1 MKEWLKSFKDKVGGS
16 WKKWTKIQKA
26 ILVGVVLTG
35 IVLFVTLF
43 SWSSSSPMVP
53 VLDVK
58 ITDQNQLDKI
68 ILRLNE
74 ENVKATVTDGVVYVS
89 DVTVA
94 RKMRS
99 LLIREDL
106 IPKDTSPWDIFNVER
121 WTRTDFERKVDLR
134 RAVIEEVRRHI
145 KALDDVDDASV
156 VVNLPD
162 NAMFTSEQNPVTA
175 SVIIYP
181 RPGSDITNNSIN
193 RKKVEGI
200 QKLLKFA
207 VEGLQDENIT
217 ISDNH
222 SNILNDF
229 AGMKDLDRLS
239 IIEKQQKMIAKMENR
254 YEIKV
259 LTALQKIYGT
269 DRVREVSIKIDMDMS
284 EKSSQTT
291 KILPTEMKSD
301 NPDTPYDD
309 SQIVHSVTL
318 SSEVASTNWEGEGTN
333 PEGPE
338 GVQGQTPPSYKDMNN
353 IAGRSTQSIVKKNEM
368 VSSSQISEV
377 VSPQMGRRT
386 VAVNID
392 GQWRKV
398 RDNKGN
404 LIIENGGIKREF
416 VKLSDE
422 ERKQAEKIVQDA
434 IGYDATRNDRVTV
447 GDIQFDRSGQF
458 EEEDDA
464 YFSGIQRQKIILIS
478 LAGIAGLLILFI
490 VYRVVSRERERRRRI
505 KEEEALRQA
514 QLERERILWEAEN
527 ANKEVAMTVDER
539 KRLELQ
545 ENAINVAR
553 EHPEDVALLI
563 RTWLME
569 E

>member
-1 MKEWLKSFKDKVGGS
+1 MKEWFKVLKEKTVGN
-16 WKKWTKIQKA
+16 WKKWTKMQKGILLGVIA
-26 ILVGVVLTG
+26 IGIALV
-35 IVLFVTLF
+35 VTLF
-43 SWSSSSPMVP
+43 SWSSSSPLVP
-53 VLDVK
+53 VLDVEIK
-58 ITDQNQLDKI
+58 DADKLDRI

-74 ENVKATVTDGVVYVS
+74 EDVKTTVTDGRIYVS
-89 DVTVA
+89 DSNTA
-94 RKMRS
+94 RRMRA

-106 IPKDTSPWDIFNVER
+106 IPQDANPWDIFNVER

-156 VVNLPD
+156 VVNMPE

-181 RPGSDITNNSIN
+181 KPGSDITTN
-193 RKKVEGI
+193 RKKVEGV
-200 QKLLKFA
+200 QKLLKLA
-207 VEGLQDENIT
+207 VEGLKDEDIT

-229 AGMKDLDRLS
+229 AGMKDWDRLS
-239 IIEKQQKMIAKMENR
+239 MIEKQQKMIAKMESQ
-254 YEIKV
+254 YEVKI
-259 LTALQKIYGT
+259 LNALQKIFNT

-291 KILPTEMKSD
+291 KILPSEMKPD
-301 NPDTPYDD
+301 NPDTPFDD
-309 SQIVHSVTL
+309 SEVVHSITT
-318 SSEVASTNWEGEGTN
+318 SSEVATTTWEGEGTN

-353 IAGRSTQSIVKKNEM
+353 IAGRSTQSIVKKNE
-368 VSSSQISEV
+368 VYSSSQISEV

-386 VAVNID
+386 VSVNID
-392 GQWRKV
+392 GVWNKV
-398 RDNKGN
+398 RDDKGN
-404 LIIENGGIKREF
+404 FVIENGRIKREF
-416 VKLSDE
+416 EKLSDE

-434 IGYDATRNDRVTV
+434 IGYDAVRNDRVTV
-447 GDIQFDRSGQF
+447 ADIKIDRSKEF
-458 EEEDDA
+458 EVEDSA
-464 YFSGIQRQKIILIS
+464 YFSSIQRTKIILLS

-490 VYRVVSRERERRRRI
+490 VYRVVSRERERRRRL

-545 ENAINVAR
+545 ESAINVAR

>member
-1 MKEWLKSFKDKVGGS
+1 MKEWFKGLKDKVGSS
-16 WKKWTKIQKA
+16 WSKWTKIQKA
-26 ILVGVVLTG
+26 ILLGVLVVGVVLF
-35 IVLFVTLF
+35 ISLF
-43 SWSSSSPMVP
+43 SWSSSSPLVP

-58 ITDQNQLDKI
+58 ITDQDQLDKI
-68 ILRLNE
+68 VLRRNE
-74 ENVKATVTDGVVYVS
+74 EDVKTTVTDGTVYVS
-89 DVTVA
+89 DASTA
-94 RKMRS
+94 RRMRS

-134 RAVIEEVRRHI
+134 RAIIEEVRRHI

-156 VVNLPD
+156 VVNVPD
-162 NAMFTSEQNPVTA
+162 NAMFSSEQNPVTA
-175 SVIIYP
+175 SVILYP
-181 RPGSDITNNSIN
+181 KPGSDITTN

-200 QKLLKFA
+200 QKLLKLA
-207 VEGLQDENIT
+207 VEGLKDEDIT
-217 ISDNH
+217 ISDNQ

-229 AGMKDLDRLS
+229 AGMKDWDRLS
-239 IIEKQQKMIAKMENR
+239 RIEREQKMIAKEESK

-259 LTALQKIYGT
+259 LSALQKIYGA
-269 DRVREVSIKIDMDMS
+269 DRVREVTIKLEMDMS

-291 KILPTEMKSD
+291 KILPTEIKSD

-309 SQIVHSVTL
+309 SEVVPSITA
-318 SSEVASTNWEGEGTN
+318 SSEVATTTWEGEGTN

-338 GVQGQTPPSYKDMNN
+338 GVQGQTPPSYKDMSN
-353 IAGRSTQSIVKKNEM
+353 IAGRSTQSIVKKNE
-368 VSSSQISEV
+368 VYSSSQISEII
-377 VSPQMGRRT
+377 SPQIGRRT

-392 GQWRKV
+392 GQWKKKRN
-398 RDNKGN
+398 DKGEY
-404 LIIENGGIKREF
+404 IIKDGGIEREF
-416 VKLSDE
+416 IKLSDE
-422 ERKQAEKIVQDA
+422 ERKQAEEIVQGA
-434 IGYDATRNDRVTV
+434 IGYDAKRNDIVKV
-447 GDIQFDRSGQF
+447 AAIQIDRSGQF
-458 EEEDDA
+458 EEEDMA
-464 YFSGIQRQKIILIS
+464 YFQGIQRQKIILIS

-490 VYRVVSRERERRRRI
+490 VYRVVSRERERRRRL

-514 QLERERILWEAEN
+514 QLERERILWEAEK
-527 ANKEVAMTVDER
+527 ANNEVAMTVDER

>member
-1 MKEWLKSFKDKVGGS
+1 MKEWFKKLKDKIGS
-16 WKKWTKIQKA
+16 SWSKWTKVQKA
-26 ILVGVVLTG
+26 ILVGVLIVG
-35 IVLFVTLF
+35 VVLFVSLF
-43 SWSSSSPMVP
+43 SWSSSSPLVP

-58 ITDQNQLDKI
+58 ITDQDQLDKI
-68 ILRLNE
+68 VLRLNE
-74 ENVKATVTDGVVYVS
+74 EDVKTTVTDGVVYVS
-89 DVTVA
+89 DSSTA
-94 RKMRS
+94 RRMRS

-134 RAVIEEVRRHI
+134 RAIIEEVRRHI

-156 VVNLPD
+156 VVNVPD
-162 NAMFTSEQNPVTA
+162 NAMFSSEQNPVTA

-181 RPGSDITNNSIN
+181 RPGSDITTN

-200 QKLLKFA
+200 QKLLKLA
-207 VEGLQDENIT
+207 VEGLKDEDIT
-217 ISDNH
+217 ISDNQ

-229 AGMKDLDRLS
+229 AGLKDWDRLS
-239 IIEKQQKMIAKMENR
+239 RIEREQKMIAKEETK

-259 LTALQKIYGT
+259 LSALQKIYGA
-269 DRVREVSIKIDMDMS
+269 DRVREVTIKLEMDMS

-291 KILPTEMKSD
+291 KILPTEIKSD

-309 SQIVHSVTL
+309 SEVVPSITA
-318 SSEVASTNWEGEGTN
+318 SSEVATTTWEGEGTN

-338 GVQGQTPPSYKDMNN
+338 GVQGQTPPSYKDMSN
-353 IAGRSTQSIVKKNEM
+353 IAGRSTQSIVKKNE
-368 VSSSQISEV
+368 VYSSSQISEII
-377 VSPQMGRRT
+377 SPQIGRRT

-392 GQWRKV
+392 GQWKKKRN
-398 RDNKGN
+398 DKGEY
-404 LIIENGGIKREF
+404 IIKDGGIEREF
-416 VKLSDE
+416 IKLSDE
-422 ERKQAEKIVQDA
+422 EKKQAEEIVQGA
-434 IGYDATRNDRVTV
+434 IGYDAKRNDIVKV
-447 GDIQFDRSGQF
+447 AAIQIDRSEQF
-458 EEEDDA
+458 EEEDMA
-464 YFSGIQRQKIILIS
+464 YFQGIQRQKIILIS

-490 VYRVVSRERERRRRI
+490 IYRVVSRERERRRRL

-514 QLERERILWEAEN
+514 QLERERILWEAEK
-527 ANKEVAMTVDER
+527 ANNEVAMTVDER

>member
-1 MKEWLKSFKDKVGGS
+1 MKEWFKGLKDKIGS
-16 WKKWTKIQKA
+16 SWSKWTKIQKA
-26 ILVGVVLTG
+26 VLLGVFVVG
-35 IVLFVTLF
+35 IVLFFSLF
-43 SWSSSSPMVP
+43 SWSSSSPLVP

-68 ILRLNE
+68 VLRLNE
-74 ENVKATVTDGVVYVS
+74 EDIKTTVSDGVVYVS
-89 DVTVA
+89 DVATA
-94 RKMRS
+94 RRMRS

-156 VVNLPD
+156 VVNIPE
-162 NAMFTSEQNPVTA
+162 NAMFASEQNPVTA
-175 SVIIYP
+175 SVILYP
-181 RPGSDITNNSIN
+181 RPGSDITNN

-200 QKLLKFA
+200 QKLLKLA
-207 VEGLQDENIT
+207 VEGLKDEDIT
-217 ISDNH
+217 ISDNQ

-229 AGMKDLDRLS
+229 AGMKDWDRLS
-239 IIEKQQKMIAKMENR
+239 IIEKQQKMIAKMESR

-259 LTALQKIYGT
+259 LTALQKIYGA

-291 KILPTEMKSD
+291 KILPSEMKHD
-301 NPDTPYDD
+301 NPDTPFDD
-309 SQIVHSVTL
+309 SEIVHSVTL
-318 SSEVASTNWEGEGTN
+318 SSEVASTSWEGEGTN

-338 GVQGQTPPSYKDMNN
+338 GVQGQTPPSYKDMSN
-353 IAGRSTQSIVKKNEM
+353 IAGRSTQTIVKKNEM

-392 GQWRKV
+392 GQWKKKRN
-398 RDNKGN
+398 NKGEY
-404 LIIENGGIKREF
+404 IIKDGGIEREF
-416 VKLSDE
+416 VKLSDDE
-422 ERKQAEKIVQDA
+422 KKQAEKIVQDA
-434 IGYDATRNDRVTV
+434 IGYDANRNDRVTV

-458 EEEDDA
+458 EEEDMA
-464 YFSGIQRQKIILIS
+464 YFQGIQRQKIILIS

-490 VYRVVSRERERRRRI
+490 VYRVVSRERERRRRL

-514 QLERERILWEAEN
+514 QLERERILWEAEK
-527 ANKEVAMTVDER
+527 ANNEVAMTVDEK

>member
-1 MKEWLKSFKDKVGGS
+1 MKEWFKKLRDKIGAS

-26 ILVGVVLTG
+26 ILVGVVLVG
-35 IVLFVTLF
+35 VVLFVSLF
-43 SWSSSSPMVP
+43 SWSSSSPLVP
-53 VLDVK
+53 VLDIK
-58 ITDQNQLDKI
+58 IADQTQLDNI
-68 ILRLNE
+68 VVRLNSE
-74 ENVKATVTDGVVYVS
+74 DVK
-89 DVTVA
+89 VTVA
-94 RKMRS
+94 DGMIYVPDVATARRMRS

-106 IPKDTSPWDIFNVER
+106 IPSNTNPWDIFNVER

-134 RAVIEEVRRHI
+134 RAIIEEVRRHI

-156 VVNLPD
+156 VVNVPD
-162 NAMFTSEQNPVTA
+162 RAMFTEEQNPVTA
-175 SVIIYP
+175 SVILYP
-181 RPGSDITNNSIN
+181 KPGSDIATN
-193 RKKVEGI
+193 RKKVEGV
-200 QKLLKFA
+200 QKLLKLA
-207 VEGLQDENIT
+207 VAGLKDEDIT
-217 ISDNH
+217 ISDNQ

-229 AGMKDLDRLS
+229 AGMKDWDRLS
-239 IIEKQQKMIAKMENR
+239 IIQQEQKFIAKTER
-254 YEIKV
+254 EYEVKV
-259 LTALQKIYGT
+259 LNALQKIYGT

-291 KILPTEMKSD
+291 KILPIEMKKD
-301 NPDTPYDD
+301 NPDTSYDD
-309 SQIVHSVTL
+309 SEIVHSVTA
-318 SSEVASTNWEGEGTN
+318 SSEVATTTWEGEGTN

-338 GVQGQTPPSYKDMNN
+338 GVQGQTPPAYKDMND
-353 IAGRSTQSIVKKNEM
+353 IAGRSTQSIVKKNE
-368 VSSSQISEV
+368 VYSSSQISEI

-392 GQWRKV
+392 GQWKKI
-398 RDNKGN
+398 RDDKGN

-416 VKLSDE
+416 VKLSEE

-434 IGYDATRNDRVTV
+434 IGYDAKRNDRVTV

-458 EEEDDA
+458 EEEDNA

-490 VYRVVSRERERRRRI
+490 VYRVVSRERERRRRL

-514 QLERERILWEAEN
+514 QLERERILWESEN

-539 KRLELQ
+539 KKLELQ

>member
-1 MKEWLKSFKDKVGGS
+1 MKESFKGLKDKIGS
-16 WKKWTKIQKA
+16 SWSKWTKIQKA
-26 ILVGVVLTG
+26 VLLGVLVVGVVL
-35 IVLFVTLF
+35 FVSLF
-43 SWSSSSPMVP
+43 SWSSSSPLVP

-58 ITDQNQLDKI
+58 ITDQEQLDKI
-68 ILRLNE
+68 VLRLNE
-74 ENVKATVTDGVVYVS
+74 EDIKTNVTDGIVYVS
-89 DVTVA
+89 DSSTA
-94 RKMRS
+94 RRMRS

-134 RAVIEEVRRHI
+134 RAIIEEVRRHI

-156 VVNLPD
+156 VVNVPE
-162 NAMFTSEQNPVTA
+162 NAMFASEQNPVTA

-181 RPGSDITNNSIN
+181 KPGSDIATN

-200 QKLLKFA
+200 QKLLKLA
-207 VEGLQDENIT
+207 VEGLKDEDIT
-217 ISDNH
+217 ISDNQ

-229 AGMKDLDRLS
+229 AGMKDWDRLS
-239 IIEKQQKMIAKMENR
+239 IIEKQQKMIAKMESR

-259 LTALQKIYGT
+259 LNALQKIYGA
-269 DRVREVSIKIDMDMS
+269 DRVREVSIKIEMDMS

-291 KILPTEMKSD
+291 KILPTEMKHD

-309 SQIVHSVTL
+309 SEIVHSITT
-318 SSEVASTNWEGEGTN
+318 SSEVATTTWEGEGTN

-338 GVQGQTPPSYKDMNN
+338 GVQGQTPPSYKDMSN
-353 IAGRSTQSIVKKNEM
+353 IAGRSTQSIVKKNE
-368 VSSSQISEV
+368 VYSSSQISEI

-392 GQWRKV
+392 GQWKKKRN
-398 RDNKGN
+398 DKGEY
-404 LIIENGGIKREF
+404 IIKDGGIEREF
-416 VKLSDE
+416 IELSTE
-422 ERKQAEKIVQDA
+422 ERKQAEEIVQGA
-434 IGYDATRNDRVTV
+434 IGYNPNRD
-447 GDIQFDRSGQF
+447 DIVKVAAIRIDRSGQF
-458 EEEDDA
+458 EEEDMA
-464 YFSGIQRQKIILIS
+464 YFQGIQRQKIILIS

-490 VYRVVSRERERRRRI
+490 IYRVVSRERERRRRL

-514 QLERERILWEAEN
+514 QLERERILWEAEK
-527 ANKEVAMTVDER
+527 ANNEVAMTVDER

>member
-1 MKEWLKSFKDKVGGS
+1 MKEWFKGLKNKVGSS
-16 WKKWTKIQKA
+16 WSKWTKIQKA
-26 ILVGVVLTG
+26 ILLGVLVVG
-35 IVLFVTLF
+35 IVLFISLF
-43 SWSSSSPMVP
+43 SWSSSSPLVP

-58 ITDQNQLDKI
+58 ITDQDQLDKI
-68 ILRLNE
+68 VLRLNE
-74 ENVKATVTDGVVYVS
+74 EDVKTTVTDGIVYVS
-89 DVTVA
+89 DSSTA
-94 RKMRS
+94 RRMRS

-134 RAVIEEVRRHI
+134 RAIIEEVRRHI

-156 VVNLPD
+156 VVNVPD
-162 NAMFTSEQNPVTA
+162 NAMFSSEQNPVTA
-175 SVIIYP
+175 SVILYP
-181 RPGSDITNNSIN
+181 KPGSDITTN

-200 QKLLKFA
+200 QKLLKLA
-207 VEGLQDENIT
+207 VEGLKDEDIT
-217 ISDNH
+217 ISDNQ

-229 AGMKDLDRLS
+229 AGMKDWDRLS
-239 IIEKQQKMIAKMENR
+239 RIEREQKMIAKEESK

-259 LTALQKIYGT
+259 LSALQKIYGA
-269 DRVREVSIKIDMDMS
+269 DRVREVTIKLEMDMS

-291 KILPTEMKSD
+291 KILPTEIKVD

-309 SQIVHSVTL
+309 SEVVPSITA
-318 SSEVASTNWEGEGTN
+318 SSEVATTTWEGEGTN

-338 GVQGQTPPSYKDMNN
+338 GVQGQTPPSYKDMSN
-353 IAGRSTQSIVKKNEM
+353 IAGRSTQSIVKKNE
-368 VSSSQISEV
+368 VYSSSQISEII
-377 VSPQMGRRT
+377 SPQIGRRT

-392 GQWRKV
+392 GQWKKKRN
-398 RDNKGN
+398 DKGEY
-404 LIIENGGIKREF
+404 IIKDGGIEREF
-416 VKLSDE
+416 IKLSDE
-422 ERKQAEKIVQDA
+422 ERKQAEEIVQGA
-434 IGYDATRNDRVTV
+434 IGYDAKRNDIVKV
-447 GDIQFDRSGQF
+447 AAIQIDRSGQF
-458 EEEDDA
+458 EEEDMA
-464 YFSGIQRQKIILIS
+464 YFQGIQRQKIILIS

-490 VYRVVSRERERRRRI
+490 LYRVISRERERRRRL

-514 QLERERILWEAEN
+514 QLERERILWEAEK
-527 ANKEVAMTVDER
+527 ANNEVAMTVDER

-563 RTWLME
+563 RTGLRE

>member
-1 MKEWLKSFKDKVGGS
+1 MKEWFKVLKEKTVGN
-16 WKKWTKIQKA
+16 WKKWTKMQKGILLGVIA
-26 ILVGVVLTG
+26 IGIALV
-35 IVLFVTLF
+35 VTLF
-43 SWSSSSPMVP
+43 SWSSSSPLVP
-53 VLDVK
+53 VLDVEIK
-58 ITDQNQLDKI
+58 DADRLDRI
-68 ILRLNE
+68 VLRLNE
-74 ENVKATVTDGVVYVS
+74 EDVKTTVTDGRIYVS
-89 DVTVA
+89 DSNTA
-94 RKMRS
+94 RRMRA

-106 IPKDTSPWDIFNVER
+106 IPQDANPWDIFNVER

-156 VVNLPD
+156 VVNMPE

-181 RPGSDITNNSIN
+181 KPGSDITTN
-193 RKKVEGI
+193 RKKVEGV
-200 QKLLKFA
+200 QKLLKLA
-207 VEGLQDENIT
+207 VEGLKDEDIT

-229 AGMKDLDRLS
+229 AGMKDWDRLS
-239 IIEKQQKMIAKMENR
+239 MIEKQQKMIAKMESQ
-254 YEIKV
+254 YEVKI
-259 LTALQKIYGT
+259 LNALQKIFNT

-291 KILPTEMKSD
+291 KILPSEMKPD
-301 NPDTPYDD
+301 NPDTPFDD
-309 SQIVHSVTL
+309 SEVVHSITT
-318 SSEVASTNWEGEGTN
+318 SSEVATTTWEGEGTN

-353 IAGRSTQSIVKKNEM
+353 IAGRSTQSIVKKNE
-368 VSSSQISEV
+368 VYSSSQISEV

-386 VAVNID
+386 VSVNID
-392 GQWRKV
+392 GVWNKV
-398 RDNKGN
+398 RDDKGN
-404 LIIENGGIKREF
+404 FVIENGRIKREF
-416 VKLSDE
+416 EKLSDE

-434 IGYDATRNDRVTV
+434 IGYDAVRNDRVTV
-447 GDIQFDRSGQF
+447 ADIKIDRSKEF
-458 EEEDDA
+458 EIEDSA
-464 YFSGIQRQKIILIS
+464 YFSSIQRTKIILLS

-490 VYRVVSRERERRRRI
+490 VYRVVSRERERRRRL

-545 ENAINVAR
+545 ESAINVAR

>member
-1 MKEWLKSFKDKVGGS
+1 MKEWFKGLKEKIGS
-16 WKKWTKIQKA
+16 SWSKWTKIQKA
-26 ILVGVVLTG
+26 ILLGVLVVG
-35 IVLFVTLF
+35 IVLFISLF
-43 SWSSSSPMVP
+43 SWSSSSPLVP

-58 ITDQNQLDKI
+58 ITDQDKLDKI
-68 ILRLNE
+68 VLRLNE
-74 ENVKATVTDGVVYVS
+74 EDVKATVTDGTVYVS
-89 DVTVA
+89 DASTA
-94 RKMRS
+94 RRMRGI
-99 LLIREDL
+99 LIREDL

-134 RAVIEEVRRHI
+134 RAIIEEVRKHI

-156 VVNLPD
+156 VVNVPD
-162 NAMFTSEQNPVTA
+162 NAMFQSEQNPVTA

-181 RPGSDITNNSIN
+181 KPGSDITTN

-200 QKLLKFA
+200 QKLLKLA
-207 VEGLQDENIT
+207 VEGLKDEDIT
-217 ISDNH
+217 ISDNQ

-229 AGMKDLDRLS
+229 AGMKDWDRLS
-239 IIEKQQKMIAKMENR
+239 IIEKQQKMIAKMESR

-259 LTALQKIYGT
+259 LNALQKIYGA

-291 KILPTEMKSD
+291 KVLPTELKHD

-309 SQIVHSVTL
+309 SQIVQSVTL
-318 SSEVASTNWEGEGTN
+318 SSEVASTSWEGEGTN

-338 GVQGQTPPSYKDMNN
+338 GVQGQTPPSYKDMSN
-353 IAGRSTQSIVKKNEM
+353 IAGRSTQTIVKKNEM
-368 VSSSQISEV
+368 VSSSQISEII
-377 VSPQMGRRT
+377 SPQMGRRT

-392 GQWRKV
+392 GQWKKKRN
-398 RDNKGN
+398 DKGDY
-404 LIIENGGIKREF
+404 IIKDGGIEREF
-416 VKLSDE
+416 IKLTDDE
-422 ERKQAEKIVQDA
+422 KKQAEKIVQDA
-434 IGYDATRNDRVTV
+434 IGYDANRNDRVTV

-458 EEEDDA
+458 EEEDMA
-464 YFSGIQRQKIILIS
+464 YFQGIQRQKIILIS

-490 VYRVVSRERERRRRI
+490 LYRVISRERERRRRL

-514 QLERERILWEAEN
+514 QLERERILWEAEK
-527 ANKEVAMTVDER
+527 ANNEATMTVDER

>member
-1 MKEWLKSFKDKVGGS
+1 MKEWFKGLKEKIVGS
-16 WKKWTKIQKA
+16 WKKWTKIQKG
-26 ILVGVVLTG
+26 ILVGVVAVG
-35 IVLFVTLF
+35 IGLFVTLF
-43 SWSSSSPMVP
+43 SWSSASPLVP
-53 VLDVK
+53 VLDVEIK
-58 ITDQNQLDKI
+58 DADKLDRI
-68 ILRLNE
+68 VLRLNE
-74 ENVKATVTDGVVYVS
+74 EDVKTTVTDGKIYVS
-89 DVTVA
+89 DSNTA
-94 RKMRS
+94 RRMRA

-106 IPKDTSPWDIFNVER
+106 IPQDTNPWDIFNVER

-156 VVNLPD
+156 VVNMPE

-181 RPGSDITNNSIN
+181 KPGSDITTN
-193 RKKVEGI
+193 RKKVEGV
-200 QKLLKFA
+200 QKLLKLA
-207 VEGLQDENIT
+207 VEGLKDEDIT

-229 AGMKDLDRLS
+229 AGAKDWDRLS
-239 IIEKQQKMIAKMENR
+239 MIEKQQKMIAKFEGQ
-254 YEIKV
+254 YEVKV
-259 LTALQKIYGT
+259 LNALQKIFNT
-269 DRVREVSIKIDMDMS
+269 DRVREVTIKIDMDMS

-291 KILPTEMKSD
+291 KILPSEMKPD
-301 NPDTPYDD
+301 NPDTPFDD
-309 SQIVHSVTL
+309 SEIVHSITT
-318 SSEVASTNWEGEGTN
+318 SSEVATTTWEGEGTN

-353 IAGRSTQSIVKKNEM
+353 IAGRSTQSIVKKNE
-368 VSSSQISEV
+368 VYSSSQISEII
-377 VSPQMGRRT
+377 SPQMGRRT
-386 VAVNID
+386 VSVNID
-392 GQWRKV
+392 GVWRKV
-398 RDNKGN
+398 RDEKGN
-404 LIIENGGIKREF
+404 FVIESGRIKREF
-416 VKLSDE
+416 EGLTDE
-422 ERKQAEKIVQDA
+422 EKKQAEKIVQDA
-434 IGYDATRNDRVTV
+434 IGYDAVRNDSVTV
-447 GDIQFDRSGQF
+447 ASIRVDRSKEH
-458 EEEDDA
+458 EEEDNA
-464 YFSGIQRQKIILIS
+464 YFAGMQRTKIILFS

-490 VYRVVSRERERRRRI
+490 VYRVVSRERERRRRL

-545 ENAINVAR
+545 ESAINVAR

>member
-1 MKEWLKSFKDKVGGS
+1 MKEWFKVLKEKTVGN
-16 WKKWTKIQKA
+16 WKKWTKMQKGILLGVIA
-26 ILVGVVLTG
+26 IGIALV
-35 IVLFVTLF
+35 VTLF
-43 SWSSSSPMVP
+43 SWSSSSPLVP
-53 VLDVK
+53 VLDVEIK
-58 ITDQNQLDKI
+58 DADRLDRI
-68 ILRLNE
+68 VLRLNE
-74 ENVKATVTDGVVYVS
+74 EDVKTTVTDGRIYVS
-89 DVTVA
+89 DSNTA
-94 RKMRS
+94 RRMRA

-106 IPKDTSPWDIFNVER
+106 IPQDANPWDIFNVER

-156 VVNLPD
+156 VVNMPE

-181 RPGSDITNNSIN
+181 KPGSDITTN
-193 RKKVEGI
+193 RKKVEGV
-200 QKLLKFA
+200 QKLLKLA
-207 VEGLQDENIT
+207 VEGLKDEDIT

-229 AGMKDLDRLS
+229 AGMKDWDRLS
-239 IIEKQQKMIAKMENR
+239 MIEKQQKMIAKMESQ
-254 YEIKV
+254 YEVKI
-259 LTALQKIYGT
+259 LNALQKIFNT

-291 KILPTEMKSD
+291 KILPSEMKPD
-301 NPDTPYDD
+301 NPDTPFDD
-309 SQIVHSVTL
+309 SEVVHSITT
-318 SSEVASTNWEGEGTN
+318 SSEVATTTWEGEGTN

-353 IAGRSTQSIVKKNEM
+353 IAGRSTQSIVKKNE
-368 VSSSQISEV
+368 VYSSSQISEV

-386 VAVNID
+386 VSVNID
-392 GQWRKV
+392 GVWNKV
-398 RDNKGN
+398 RDDKGN
-404 LIIENGGIKREF
+404 FVIENGRIKREF
-416 VKLSDE
+416 EKLSDE

-434 IGYDATRNDRVTV
+434 IGYDAVRNDRVTV
-447 GDIQFDRSGQF
+447 ADIKIDRSKEF
-458 EEEDDA
+458 EVEDSA
-464 YFSGIQRQKIILIS
+464 YFSSIQRTKIILLS

-490 VYRVVSRERERRRRI
+490 VYRVVSRERERRRRL

-545 ENAINVAR
+545 ESAINVAR

>member
-1 MKEWLKSFKDKVGGS
+1 MKESFKGLKDKIGS
-16 WKKWTKIQKA
+16 SWSKWTKIQKA
-26 ILVGVVLTG
+26 VLLGVLVVGVVL
-35 IVLFVTLF
+35 FVSLF
-43 SWSSSSPMVP
+43 SWSSSSPLVP

-58 ITDQNQLDKI
+58 ITDQEQLDKI
-68 ILRLNE
+68 VLRLNE
-74 ENVKATVTDGVVYVS
+74 EDIKTTVTDGIVYVS
-89 DVTVA
+89 DSSTA
-94 RKMRS
+94 RRMRS

-134 RAVIEEVRRHI
+134 RAIIEEVRRHI

-156 VVNLPD
+156 VVNVPE

-181 RPGSDITNNSIN
+181 KPGSDIATN

-200 QKLLKFA
+200 QKLLKLA
-207 VEGLQDENIT
+207 VEGLKDEDIT
-217 ISDNH
+217 ISDNQ

-229 AGMKDLDRLS
+229 AGMKDWDRLS
-239 IIEKQQKMIAKMENR
+239 IIEKQQKMIAKMESR

-259 LTALQKIYGT
+259 LNALQKIYGA
-269 DRVREVSIKIDMDMS
+269 DRVREVSIKIEMDMS

-291 KILPTEMKSD
+291 KILPTEMKHD

-309 SQIVHSVTL
+309 SEIVHSITT
-318 SSEVASTNWEGEGTN
+318 SSEVATTTWEGEGTN

-338 GVQGQTPPSYKDMNN
+338 GVQGQTPPSYKDMSN
-353 IAGRSTQSIVKKNEM
+353 IAGRSTQSIVKKNE
-368 VSSSQISEV
+368 VYSSSQISEI

-392 GQWRKV
+392 GQWKKKRN
-398 RDNKGN
+398 DKGEY
-404 LIIENGGIKREF
+404 IIKDGGIEREF
-416 VKLSDE
+416 IELSTE
-422 ERKQAEKIVQDA
+422 ERKQAEEIVQGA
-434 IGYDATRNDRVTV
+434 IGYNPNRD
-447 GDIQFDRSGQF
+447 DIVKVAAIRIDRSGQF
-458 EEEDDA
+458 EEEDMA
-464 YFSGIQRQKIILIS
+464 YFQGIQRQKIILIS

-490 VYRVVSRERERRRRI
+490 IYRVVSRERERRRRL

-514 QLERERILWEAEN
+514 QLERERILWEAEK
-527 ANKEVAMTVDER
+527 ANNEVAMTVDER

>member
-1 MKEWLKSFKDKVGGS
+1 MKEWFKVLKEKTVGN
-16 WKKWTKIQKA
+16 WKKWTKMQKGILLGVIA
-26 ILVGVVLTG
+26 IGIALV
-35 IVLFVTLF
+35 VTLF
-43 SWSSSSPMVP
+43 SWSSSSPLVP
-53 VLDVK
+53 VLDVEIK
-58 ITDQNQLDKI
+58 DADRLDRI
-68 ILRLNE
+68 VLRLNE
-74 ENVKATVTDGVVYVS
+74 EDVKTTVTDGRIYVS
-89 DVTVA
+89 DSNTA
-94 RKMRS
+94 RRMRA

-106 IPKDTSPWDIFNVER
+106 IPQDANPWDIFNVER

-156 VVNLPD
+156 VVNMPE

-181 RPGSDITNNSIN
+181 KPGSDITTN
-193 RKKVEGI
+193 RKKVEGV
-200 QKLLKFA
+200 QKLLKLA
-207 VEGLQDENIT
+207 VEGLKDEDIT

-229 AGMKDLDRLS
+229 AGMKDWDRLS
-239 IIEKQQKMIAKMENR
+239 MIEKQQKMIAKMESQ
-254 YEIKV
+254 YEVKI
-259 LTALQKIYGT
+259 LNALQKIFNT

-291 KILPTEMKSD
+291 KILPSEMKPD
-301 NPDTPYDD
+301 NPDTPFDD
-309 SQIVHSVTL
+309 SEVVHSITT
-318 SSEVASTNWEGEGTN
+318 SSEVATTTWEGEGTN

-353 IAGRSTQSIVKKNEM
+353 IAGRSTQSIVKKNE
-368 VSSSQISEV
+368 VYSSSQISEV

-386 VAVNID
+386 VSVNID
-392 GQWRKV
+392 GVWNKV
-398 RDNKGN
+398 RDDKGN
-404 LIIENGGIKREF
+404 FVIENGRIKREF
-416 VKLSDE
+416 EKLSDE

-434 IGYDATRNDRVTV
+434 IGYDAVRNDRVTV
-447 GDIQFDRSGQF
+447 ADIKIDRSKEF
-458 EEEDDA
+458 EIEDSA
-464 YFSGIQRQKIILIS
+464 YFSSIQRTKIILLS

-490 VYRVVSRERERRRRI
+490 VYRVVSRDRERRRRL

-545 ENAINVAR
+545 ESAINVAR

>member
-1 MKEWLKSFKDKVGGS
+1 MKEWFNSFKNKIGAS
-16 WKKWTKIQKA
+16 WKKWSKIQKA
-26 ILVGVVLTG
+26 ILAGVVVVG
-35 IVLFVTLF
+35 IVLLVTLF
-43 SWSSSSPMVP
+43 SWSSSSPLVP
-53 VLDVK
+53 VFDVR
-58 ITDQNQLDKI
+58 ITDQDQLDKI

-74 ENVKATVTDGVVYVS
+74 EDIKATVTDGVVYVN
-89 DVTVA
+89 DTNTA
-94 RKMRS
+94 RRMRG

-106 IPKDTSPWDIFNVER
+106 LPKDASPWDIFNVER

-134 RAVIEEVRRHI
+134 RAIIEEVRRHI

-156 VVNLPD
+156 VVNIPD
-162 NAMFTSEQNPVTA
+162 HAMFTSEQKPVTA
-175 SVIIYP
+175 SVILYP
-181 RPGSDITNNSIN
+181 RPGSDITTN
-193 RKKVEGI
+193 RKKVEGV
-200 QKLLKFA
+200 QKILKLA
-207 VEGLQDENIT
+207 VEGLKDEDIT
-217 ISDNH
+217 ISDNQ

-229 AGMKDLDRLS
+229 AGMKDWDRLS
-239 IIEKQQKMIAKMENR
+239 MIEKQQKMIAKMEGQ
-254 YEIKV
+254 YEVKV
-259 LTALQKIYGT
+259 LNALQKIFNT
-269 DRVREVSIKIDMDMS
+269 DRVREVTIKIEMDMS

-291 KILPTEMKSD
+291 KILPSEMKPD
-301 NPDTPYDD
+301 NPDTPFDD
-309 SQIVHSVTL
+309 SEVVHSITT
-318 SSEVASTNWEGEGTN
+318 SSEVATTTWEGEGTN

-338 GVQGQTPPSYKDMNN
+338 GVQGQTPPAYKDMSN
-353 IAGRSTQSIVKKNEM
+353 IAGRSTQSIVKKNE
-368 VSSSQISEV
+368 VYSSSQISEII
-377 VSPQMGRRT
+377 SPQMGRRT
-386 VAVNID
+386 VSVNID
-392 GQWRKV
+392 GRWNKM
-398 RDNKGN
+398 RDNNGN

-422 ERKQAEKIVQDA
+422 ERKQAEKIVQGA
-434 IGYDATRNDRVTV
+434 IGYDANRNDIVSV
-447 GDIQFDRSGQF
+447 VDIQIDRSKEF

-464 YFSGIQRQKIILIS
+464 YFAAIQRTKIILIS

-490 VYRVVSRERERRRRI
+490 VYRVVSRERERRRRL

>member
-1 MKEWLKSFKDKVGGS
+1 MKEWFKGLKDKVSSS
-16 WKKWTKIQKA
+16 WSKWTKIQKA
-26 ILVGVVLTG
+26 ILLGVLVVGVVL
-35 IVLFVTLF
+35 FVSLF
-43 SWSSSSPMVP
+43 SWSSSSPLVP

-58 ITDQNQLDKI
+58 IADQDQLDKI
-68 ILRLNE
+68 VLRLNE
-74 ENVKATVTDGVVYVS
+74 EDVKATVTDGVVYVS
-89 DVTVA
+89 DASTA
-94 RKMRS
+94 RRMRS

-134 RAVIEEVRRHI
+134 RAIIEEVRRHI

-156 VVNLPD
+156 VVNVPD
-162 NAMFTSEQNPVTA
+162 NAMFSSEQNPVTA
-175 SVIIYP
+175 SVILYP
-181 RPGSDITNNSIN
+181 KPGSDITTN

-200 QKLLKFA
+200 QKLLKLA
-207 VEGLQDENIT
+207 VEGLKDEDIT
-217 ISDNH
+217 ISDNQ

-229 AGMKDLDRLS
+229 AGMKDWDRLS
-239 IIEKQQKMIAKMENR
+239 IIEKQQKMIAKMEGR
-254 YEIKV
+254 YEIKI
-259 LTALQKIYGT
+259 LNALQKIYGA

-291 KILPTEMKSD
+291 KILPTEMKHD

-309 SQIVHSVTL
+309 SEIVHSITT
-318 SSEVASTNWEGEGTN
+318 SSEVATTTWEGEGTN

-338 GVQGQTPPSYKDMNN
+338 GVQGQTPPSYKDMSN
-353 IAGRSTQSIVKKNEM
+353 IAGRSTQSIVKKNE
-368 VSSSQISEV
+368 VYSSSQISEI

-386 VAVNID
+386 VSVNID
-392 GQWRKV
+392 GQWKKKRN
-398 RDNKGN
+398 DKGEY
-404 LIIENGGIKREF
+404 IIKDGGIEREF
-416 VKLSDE
+416 IELSNE
-422 ERKQAEKIVQDA
+422 ERKQAEEIVQGA
-434 IGYDATRNDRVTV
+434 IGYNPNRD
-447 GDIQFDRSGQF
+447 DIVKVAAIRIDRSGQF
-458 EEEDDA
+458 EEEDLA
-464 YFSGIQRQKIILIS
+464 YFQGIQRQKIILIS

-490 VYRVVSRERERRRRI
+490 IYRVISRERERRRRL

-514 QLERERILWEAEN
+514 QLERERILWEAEK
-527 ANKEVAMTVDER
+527 ANSEVAMTVDER

>member
-1 MKEWLKSFKDKVGGS
+1 MKEWFKGLIDKIGAS
-16 WKKWTKIQKA
+16 WKKWTKVQKA
-26 ILVGVVLTG
+26 ILVGVVIAG
-35 IVLFVTLF
+35 IILFISLF
-43 SWSSSSPMVP
+43 SWSSSSPLVP
-53 VLDVK
+53 VLDIKVA
-58 ITDQNQLDKI
+58 DQNQLDNI
-68 ILRLNE
+68 VLRLNE
-74 ENVKATVTDGVVYVS
+74 EDVKVTVTDGMIYVP
-89 DVTVA
+89 DVATA
-94 RKMRS
+94 RRMRS

-106 IPKDTSPWDIFNVER
+106 IPSNANPWDIFNVER

-134 RAVIEEVRRHI
+134 RAIIEEVRRHI

-156 VVNLPD
+156 VVNMPD
-162 NAMFTSEQNPVTA
+162 RAMFTEEQNPVTA

-181 RPGSDITNNSIN
+181 KPGSDITTN
-193 RKKVEGI
+193 RKKVEGV
-200 QKLLKFA
+200 QKLLKLA
-207 VEGLQDENIT
+207 VAGLKDEDIT
-217 ISDNH
+217 ISDNQ

-229 AGMKDLDRLS
+229 AGMKDWDRLS
-239 IIEKQQKMIAKMENR
+239 IIEKQQKMISKMESK
-254 YEIKV
+254 YEVKV
-259 LTALQKIYGT
+259 LNALQKIYGT

-291 KILPTEMKSD
+291 KILPSEMKSD

-309 SQIVHSVTL
+309 SEIVHSVTA
-318 SSEVASTNWEGEGTN
+318 SSEVATTTWEGEGTN

-353 IAGRSTQSIVKKNEM
+353 IAGRSTQSIVKKNE
-368 VSSSQISEV
+368 VYSSSQISEV
-377 VSPQMGRRT
+377 ISPQMGRRT

-392 GQWRKV
+392 GQWKKI

-434 IGYDATRNDRVTV
+434 IGYDAKRNDRVTV
-447 GDIQFDRSGQF
+447 GDIQFDRTGQF
-458 EEEDDA
+458 EEEDTA
-464 YFSGIQRQKIILIS
+464 YFSGIQRQKIILLS

-490 VYRVVSRERERRRRI
+490 VYRVVSRERERRRRL

-514 QLERERILWEAEN
+514 QLERERILWESEN

>member
-1 MKEWLKSFKDKVGGS
+1 MKEWFKGLKDKVGSS
-16 WKKWTKIQKA
+16 WSKWTKIQKA
-26 ILVGVVLTG
+26 ILLGVLVVG
-35 IVLFVTLF
+35 IVLFISLF
-43 SWSSSSPMVP
+43 SWSSSSPLVP

-58 ITDQNQLDKI
+58 ITDQDQLDKI
-68 ILRLNE
+68 VLRLNE
-74 ENVKATVTDGVVYVS
+74 EDVKTTVTDGIVYVS
-89 DVTVA
+89 DSSTA
-94 RKMRS
+94 RRMRS

-134 RAVIEEVRRHI
+134 RAIIEEVRRHI

-156 VVNLPD
+156 VVNVPD
-162 NAMFTSEQNPVTA
+162 NAMFSSEQNPVTA
-175 SVIIYP
+175 SVILYP
-181 RPGSDITNNSIN
+181 KPGSDITTN

-200 QKLLKFA
+200 QKLLKLA
-207 VEGLQDENIT
+207 VEGLKDEDIT
-217 ISDNH
+217 ISDNQ

-229 AGMKDLDRLS
+229 AGMKDWDRLS
-239 IIEKQQKMIAKMENR
+239 RIEREQKMIAKEESK

-259 LTALQKIYGT
+259 LSALQKIYGA
-269 DRVREVSIKIDMDMS
+269 DRVREVTIKLEMDMS

-291 KILPTEMKSD
+291 KILPTEIKVD

-309 SQIVHSVTL
+309 SEVVPSITA
-318 SSEVASTNWEGEGTN
+318 SSEVATTTWEGEGTN

-338 GVQGQTPPSYKDMNN
+338 GVQGQTPPSYKDMSN
-353 IAGRSTQSIVKKNEM
+353 IAGRSTQSIVKKNE
-368 VSSSQISEV
+368 VYSSSQISEII
-377 VSPQMGRRT
+377 SPQIGRRT

-392 GQWRKV
+392 GQWKKKRN
-398 RDNKGN
+398 DKGEY
-404 LIIENGGIKREF
+404 IIKDGGIEREF
-416 VKLSDE
+416 IKFSDE
-422 ERKQAEKIVQDA
+422 ERKQAEEIVQGA
-434 IGYDATRNDRVTV
+434 IGYDAKRNDIVKV
-447 GDIQFDRSGQF
+447 AAIQIDRSGQF
-458 EEEDDA
+458 EEEDMA
-464 YFSGIQRQKIILIS
+464 YFQGIQRQKIILIS

-490 VYRVVSRERERRRRI
+490 LYRVISRERERRRRL

-514 QLERERILWEAEN
+514 QLERERILWEAEK
-527 ANKEVAMTVDER
+527 ANNEVAMTVDER

>member
-1 MKEWLKSFKDKVGGS
+1 MKEWFKGLKEKIGS
-16 WKKWTKIQKA
+16 SWSKWTKIQKA
-26 ILVGVVLTG
+26 VLIGVLVVGVA
-35 IVLFVTLF
+35 LFIGLF
-43 SWSSSSPMVP
+43 SWSSSSPLVP

-58 ITDQNQLDKI
+58 ISDQDQLDKI
-68 ILRLNE
+68 VLRLNE
-74 ENVKATVTDGVVYVS
+74 EDVKTTVTDGIVYVS
-89 DVTVA
+89 DSSTA
-94 RKMRS
+94 RRMRS

-121 WTRTDFERKVDLR
+121 WTRTDFERKIDLR
-134 RAVIEEVRRHI
+134 RAIIEEVRRHI

-156 VVNLPD
+156 VVNVPD

-175 SVIIYP
+175 SVILYP
-181 RPGSDITNNSIN
+181 KPGSDITTN

-200 QKLLKFA
+200 QKLLKLA
-207 VEGLQDENIT
+207 VEGLKDEDIT
-217 ISDNH
+217 ISDNQ

-229 AGMKDLDRLS
+229 AGMKDWDRLS
-239 IIEKQQKMIAKMENR
+239 IIEKQQKMIAKMESR

-259 LTALQKIYGT
+259 LNALQKIYGA

-291 KILPTEMKSD
+291 KILPTEMKHD

-309 SQIVHSVTL
+309 SEIVHSVTL
-318 SSEVASTNWEGEGTN
+318 SSEVASTSWEGEGTN

-338 GVQGQTPPSYKDMNN
+338 GVQGQTPPSYKDMSN
-353 IAGRSTQSIVKKNEM
+353 IAGRSTQTIVKKNEM

-377 VSPQMGRRT
+377 ISPQMGRRT

-392 GQWRKV
+392 GQWKKKRN
-398 RDNKGN
+398 DKGEY
-404 LIIENGGIKREF
+404 IIKDGGIEREF
-416 VKLSDE
+416 IKLSDD

-434 IGYDATRNDRVTV
+434 IGYDANRNDRVTV

-458 EEEDDA
+458 EEEDLA
-464 YFSGIQRQKIILIS
+464 YFHGIQRQKIILIS

-490 VYRVVSRERERRRRI
+490 IYRVISRERERRRKL

-514 QLERERILWEAEN
+514 QLERERILWEQEK
-527 ANKEVAMTVDER
+527 ANNEIAMTVDER

>member
-1 MKEWLKSFKDKVGGS
+1 MKEWFKGLKDKVGSS
-16 WKKWTKIQKA
+16 WSKWTKIQKA
-26 ILVGVVLTG
+26 ILLGVLVVGVVLF
-35 IVLFVTLF
+35 ISLF
-43 SWSSSSPMVP
+43 SWSSSSPLVP

-58 ITDQNQLDKI
+58 ITDQDQLDKI
-68 ILRLNE
+68 VLRLNE
-74 ENVKATVTDGVVYVS
+74 EDVKTTVTDGTVYVS
-89 DVTVA
+89 DASTA
-94 RKMRS
+94 RRMRS

-134 RAVIEEVRRHI
+134 RAIIEEVRRHI

-156 VVNLPD
+156 VVNVPD
-162 NAMFTSEQNPVTA
+162 NAMFSSEQNPVTA
-175 SVIIYP
+175 SVILYP
-181 RPGSDITNNSIN
+181 KPGSDITTN

-200 QKLLKFA
+200 QKLLKLA
-207 VEGLQDENIT
+207 VEGLKDEDIT
-217 ISDNH
+217 ISDNQ

-229 AGMKDLDRLS
+229 AGMKDWDRLS
-239 IIEKQQKMIAKMENR
+239 RIEREQKMIAKEESK

-259 LTALQKIYGT
+259 LSALQKIYGA
-269 DRVREVSIKIDMDMS
+269 DRVREVTIKLEMDMS

-291 KILPTEMKSD
+291 KILPTEIKSD

-309 SQIVHSVTL
+309 SEVVPSITA
-318 SSEVASTNWEGEGTN
+318 SSEVATTTWEGEGTN

-338 GVQGQTPPSYKDMNN
+338 GVQGQTPPSYKDMSN
-353 IAGRSTQSIVKKNEM
+353 IAGRSTQSIVKKNE
-368 VSSSQISEV
+368 VYSSSQISEII
-377 VSPQMGRRT
+377 SPQIGRRT

-392 GQWRKV
+392 GQWKKKRN
-398 RDNKGN
+398 DKGEY
-404 LIIENGGIKREF
+404 IIKDGGIEREF
-416 VKLSDE
+416 IKLSDE
-422 ERKQAEKIVQDA
+422 ERKQAEEIVQGA
-434 IGYDATRNDRVTV
+434 IGYDAKRNDIVKV
-447 GDIQFDRSGQF
+447 AAIQIDRSGQF
-458 EEEDDA
+458 EEEDMA
-464 YFSGIQRQKIILIS
+464 YFQGIQRQKIILIS

-490 VYRVVSRERERRRRI
+490 VYRVVSRERERRRRLR
-505 KEEEALRQA
+505 EEEALRQA
-514 QLERERILWEAEN
+514 QLERERILRDAET
-527 ANKEVAMTVDER
+527 ANNEVAMTVDER

>member
-1 MKEWLKSFKDKVGGS
+1 MKAWFSKLKDKIVNS
-16 WKKWTKIQKA
+16 WKKWSRMQKA
-26 ILVGVVLTG
+26 ILVGVILLG
-35 IVLFVTLF
+35 IIVFVTIF

-53 VLDVK
+53 VLDVAIK
-58 ITDQNQLDKI
+58 DADELDRI
-68 ILRLNE
+68 VLRLNE
-74 ENVKATVTDGVVYVS
+74 EDVKATVSDGRVYVS
-89 DVTVA
+89 DVATA
-94 RKMRS
+94 RRMRS
-99 LLIREDL
+99 MLIREDL
-106 IPKDTSPWDIFNVER
+106 IPQDTNPWDIFNVER

-162 NAMFTSEQNPVTA
+162 NALFQSEQNPVTA
-175 SVIIYP
+175 SVILYP
-181 RPGSDITNNSIN
+181 KPGSDITTN

-200 QKLLKFA
+200 QKLLKLA
-207 VEGLQDENIT
+207 VEGLKDEDIT
-217 ISDNH
+217 ISDNQ

-229 AGMKDLDRLS
+229 AGMKDWDRLS
-239 IIEKQQKMIAKMENR
+239 MIEKQQKMIAKMENR

-259 LTALQKIYGT
+259 LTALQKIYGA

-291 KILPTEMKSD
+291 KILPSEMKAD
-301 NPDTPYDD
+301 NPDTPFDD
-309 SQIVHSVTL
+309 SEVVHSVTA
-318 SSEVASTNWEGEGTN
+318 SSEVATTTWEGEGTN

-338 GVQGQTPPSYKDMNN
+338 GVQGQTPPSYKDMSN
-353 IAGRSTQSIVKKNEM
+353 IAGRSTQSIVKKNE
-368 VSSSQISEV
+368 VYSSSQVSEI

-386 VAVNID
+386 VSVNID
-392 GQWRKV
+392 GKWNKM
-398 RDNKGN
+398 RDNQGN
-404 LIIENGGIKREF
+404 YIIENGGIKREF

-422 ERKQAEKIVQDA
+422 ERKLAEKIVQDA
-434 IGYDATRNDRVTV
+434 IGFDAGRSDRVTV
-447 GDIQFDRSGQF
+447 ADIQIDRTGQF
-458 EEEDDA
+458 EEEDNA
-464 YFSGIQRQKIILIS
+464 YFGAIQRTKIILLS

-490 VYRVVSRERERRRRI
+490 VYRVISRERERRRRLR
-505 KEEEALRQA
+505 EEEALRQA